1 MRTVI
6 LSVLLALWITAPAS
20 AEGLLSVDPERWALQ
35 KIDNPTGVDNEDIAT
50 FVLTVEQCPKLLI
63 GTRDGDGLF
72 VKDIGK
78 ELDLECRTVL
88 APPKHGDAR
97 RRPAPE
103 PWRQAFSGSSVRQIA
118 TGSGV
123 IVAAVSD
130 GTALSPQTL
139 YRSLD
144 GGEQWEVAYSLPGNA
159 YVRDALFVRAYDDSR
174 LMIASIRDRGESY
187 YIRSTDKGE
196 NWQRHEYGDAFV
208 DENPIMW
215 DLVELSYYEKLC
227 PRVFGV
233 SIPWLCL
240 RSARRSALF
249 MSGEYGGAKGED
261 YQPILLTSE
270 NSGVTWSSIVENLP
284 DEAQWHA
291 ASMDIDSGKRRVY
304 HQCEGG
310 VTAWSDDSGA
320 TWSFD
325 YFAFIYVAVDPATG
339 GLVLARTGDDWGR
352 IGDVYVMQ
360 IATSGSNTFDDNLVR
375 ITDAVSA
382 PAVKITGGGD
392 WLWAKSYTDGLWVTK
407 IPRETD

>member
-1 MRTVI
+1 
-6 LSVLLALWITAPAS
+6 
-20 AEGLLSVDPERWALQ
+20 
-35 KIDNPTGVDNEDIAT
+35 VDNEDIAA
-50 FVLTVEQCPKLLI
+50 FALTVDQCPKLLI

-78 ELDLECRTVL
+78 ELDLQCRTVL

-97 RRPAPE
+97 RGPAPE
-103 PWRQAFSGSSVRQIA
+103 PWRQTFSGKSVRQIA

-144 GGEQWEVAYSLPGNA
+144 GGEQWEVAYRLPENA
-159 YVRDALFVRAYDDSR
+159 HVRDALFVRAYDESR
-174 LMIASIRDRGESY
+174 LMIASIRDGEESY
-187 YIRSTDKGE
+187 YIRSTDKGAS
-196 NWQRHEYGDAFV
+196 WQRHEYGDVFV
-208 DENPIMW
+208 DENQIMW
-215 DLVELSYYEKLC
+215 DLVELSYYVKRC

-240 RSARRSALF
+240 RTARRSALF
-249 MSGEYGGAKGED
+249 MSGEYGGPKGED
-261 YQPILLTSE
+261 YQPILLKSE

-284 DEAQWHA
+284 DAAQWHA
-291 ASMDIDSGKRRVY
+291 ASMDVDSRTRRVY

-310 VTAWSDDSGA
+310 ATAWSDDSGA

-325 YFAFIYVAVDPATG
+325 FFAFMYVAVDPATG
-339 GLVLARTGDDWGR
+339 GLVLARIGDDRGYV
-352 IGDVYVMQ
+352 GDVYVMQ
-360 IATSGSNTFDDNLVR
+360 TAPGGSNTFDDNLVR

-382 PAVKITGGGD
+382 PVVEITGGGK
-392 WLWAKSYTDGLWVTK
+392 WLWAHSYADGLWVME
-407 IPRETD
+407 IPREAD

>member
-1 MRTVI
+1 MRAVV
-6 LSVLLALWITAPAS
+6 LSVLLALWIATPAS
-20 AEGLLSVDPERWALQ
+20 AEDLLNVDPEKWTFQ
-35 KIDNPTGVDNEDIAT
+35 KVDNPTGVANEDIAA
-50 FVLTVEQCPKLLI
+50 FALTVEQCPKLLI

-78 ELDLECRTVL
+78 ELDLQCRTAL

-97 RRPAPE
+97 RGPSPE
-103 PWRQAFSGSSVRQIA
+103 PWQQAFAGSSVRQIA
-118 TGSGV
+118 MGSGI

-144 GGEQWEVAYSLPGNA
+144 GGEQWEVAYRLPGSA
-159 YVRDALFVRAYDDSR
+159 YVRDTLFVRAYEDSG
-174 LMIASIRDRGESY
+174 LVIASIRDGGESY

-196 NWQRHEYGDAFV
+196 SWQRHEYGDVFV
-208 DENPIMW
+208 DENPIIW

-249 MSGEYGGAKGED
+249 MSGEYGGPKGED
-261 YQPILLTSE
+261 YQPILLKSE
-270 NSGVTWSSIVENLP
+270 NSGVTWSSIVEHLP
-284 DEAQWHA
+284 NEAQWHA
-291 ASMDIDSGKRRVY
+291 VSMDVDTANRRVY

-310 VTAWSDDSGA
+310 ATAWSDDSGA
-320 TWSFD
+320 TWSFGF
-325 YFAFIYVAVDPATG
+325 FAFMYVAVDPATG
-339 GLVLARTGDDWGR
+339 GLVLARIGDDGGR

-360 IATSGSNTFDDNLVR
+360 MAPSASNTFEENLVR

-382 PAVKITGGGD
+382 PEVAITGGE
-392 WLWAKSYTDGLWVTK
+392 WLWAQSHADGLWVTS
-407 IPRETD
+407 IPREAD